1 MVTFRNYLKQEHL
14 QNLTLMQLVP
24 CAIWNYVRSLSI
36 QLTLESWGI
45 QNVKFKKYFFSLIYF
60 AEKEDRDKSW
70 TFMESFWF
78 GLMALTSVGNGEKK
92 PNSNIGKVAIGSN
105 EIKLLLSK
113 QITFTSFYFY
123 FRFNCI

>member
-1 MVTFRNYLKQEHL
+1 
-14 QNLTLMQLVP
+14 MQ
-24 CAIWNYVRSLSI
+24 
-36 QLTLESWGI
+36 
-45 QNVKFKKYFFSLIYF
+45 KFEKIFFSLIYF

-113 QITFTSFYFY
+113 QITFNSFYFY
-123 FRFNCI
+123 SHFNCI